1 MQSFKLSSP
10 EKDDT
15 PVKPRGTLAKIG
27 HGFKVFF
34 TSLLVIFVCFIF
46 ITIFKQILAEESR
59 PESTSQPT
67 QAEEKV
73 ETYTDTEVY
82 VESQFIL
89 EKFLKA
95 PSTAKFPS
103 SSNASIERLKDNG
116 FKVTSYVDSQNGFG
130 AMIRSEWTVLFQYV
144 GDQIKLYQVIIDGE
158 EMYRGDVTE

>member
-27 HGFKVFF
+27 QGFKIFF

-46 ITIFKQILAEESR
+46 IIIFKQILAGESI
-59 PESTSQPT
+59 PT
-67 QAEEKV
+67 PPPPPEEKV
-73 ETYTDTEVY
+73 ETYTDSEVF

-95 PSTAKFPS
+95 PSTAEFPS
-103 SSNASIERLKDNG
+103 SSYANIERLKDNG